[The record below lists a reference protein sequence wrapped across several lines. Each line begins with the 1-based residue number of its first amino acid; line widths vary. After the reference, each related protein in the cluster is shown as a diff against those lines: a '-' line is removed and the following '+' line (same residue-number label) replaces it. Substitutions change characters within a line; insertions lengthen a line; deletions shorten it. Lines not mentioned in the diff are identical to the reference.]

1 MYYQSDERQHKPS
14 LVWWVTMRILLLV
27 YISGHLAL
35 SGGAIWGSYG
45 NHLEVETCWRRT
57 SLGVDFESL

>member
-35 SGGAIWGSYG
+35 SGGAVWGSHG
-45 NHLEVETCWRRT
+45 TIRR
-57 SLGVDFESL
+57 